1 VISDDER
8 QAPTSADVPDHDTEE
23 HGHERAHLTMQT
35 VDRVASGKVARFVQ
49 LADIR
54 AVTLSAMVSPH
65 YGLTHVVP
73 DTWTEHTVIG
83 YDTHTVE
90 EEGEDPSRLRVMA
103 VFYAHFDREWE
114 EVDPADI
121 TEPPEDRPPDVE
133 IEARFILEYELDDE
147 ADLTEDELRHFGYFN
162 GTFNAWP
169 YWREY
174 AQEASARLGLAP
186 RLIVPVFR
194 VPRV

>member
-1 VISDDER
+1 MSHDDEPDA
-8 QAPTSADVPDHDTEE
+8 APSATEE
-23 HGHERAHLTMQT
+23 HDDGGEHDHAHLTMQT
-35 VDRVASGKVARFVQ
+35 VDRDAVGKVARYVQ

-54 AVTLSAMVSPH
+54 AVTLSALVSPY
-65 YGLTHVVP
+65 YGLTDVVP
-73 DTWTEHTVIG
+73 STWTEHTVIG

-90 EEGEDPSRLRVMA
+90 EEEADPSSLRVMA
-103 VFYAHFDREWE
+103 LFYAHFDRDWTD
-114 EVDPADI
+114 VDPADI
-121 TEPPEDRPPDVE
+121 TEPPSDRSPDIE
-133 IEARFILEYELDDE
+133 IEARFILEYELDVE
-147 ADLTEDELRHFGYFN
+147 ADLTTEELRHFGYFN